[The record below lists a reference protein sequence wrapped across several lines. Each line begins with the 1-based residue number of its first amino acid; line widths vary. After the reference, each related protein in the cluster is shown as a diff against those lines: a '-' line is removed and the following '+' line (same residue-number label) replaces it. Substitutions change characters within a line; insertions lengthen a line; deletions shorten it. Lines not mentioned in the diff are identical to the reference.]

1 MQCYEEGI
9 PERHERAGSMRLRLR
24 QLEAL
29 HKVAEVGSITRAAD
43 ELGVSQ
49 PAVSRLISDLSEQLG
64 FKIFQRR
71 NNLLVPTQEARFLLP
86 DIDRLLARLDHIGEL
101 SQNLTARKAGHLKI
115 ACLPGF
121 ATSHLPG
128 VLASFL
134 NERPAVTVTVE
145 PDRPERILEWMLNEQ
160 YDLGITDGFEGHPA
174 VHHKTMNVR
183 TVCIFPMGHRLS
195 TKKTISVSDLDGEK
209 FIHTRKDSH
218 FYRDLHNAFAAKQ
231 IEMDSI
237 VEVRQFTS
245 ACEFV
250 AKGVGVSVISEL
262 DAIGYSGRG
271 IDSRRFEPIVPH
283 RLSLLQPVHKEPSLI
298 TLEFLDLFRKSLKPF
313 EV

>member
-1 MQCYEEGI
+1 
-9 PERHERAGSMRLRLR
+9 MRLRLR

-29 HKVAEVGSITRAAD
+29 HKVAEVGSITRAAE
-43 ELGVSQ
+43 ELGISQ

-64 FKIFQRR
+64 FKIFHRR
-71 NNLLVPTQEARFLLP
+71 NNLLVPTQESRFLLP

-115 ACLPGF
+115 ACLSGF
-121 ATSHLPG
+121 ATSHLPA

-134 NERPAVTVTVE
+134 GERPAVTVTLE

-174 VHHKTMNVR
+174 VHGETLDVR
-183 TVCIFPMGHRLS
+183 TVCIFPVGHPLS
-195 TKKTISVSDLDGEK
+195 ARKTVRISDLKGEK
-209 FIHTRKDSH
+209 IIHSRKDSQ
-218 FYRDLHNAFAAKQ
+218 FFRELHQAFAANQ
-231 IEMDSI
+231 INMESI

-250 AKGVGVSVISEL
+250 AMGVGVSIISEL
-262 DAIGYSGRG
+262 DAIGYSDRG
-271 IDSRRFEPIVPH
+271 IDFRRFEPTVPH

-298 TLEFLDLFRKSLKPF
+298 TLEFLELFRKSLKPF
-313 EV
+313 EI